1 MRAILLGLRDALRS
15 GRHAW
20 RIGALVVAT
29 PGEEAGFSDE
39 LTVHV
44 PVHEGSRWAQPSQT
58 EYYDDPT
65 GFEFDADMVCRAR
78 AGDEV
83 PGRQFE
89 RVFTGVSCCG
99 ADRYRLVA
107 SNRSPFARSTSTR
120 AQTSLQNM

>member
-1 MRAILLGLRDALRS
+1 MTHFAVGDTLGELAL
-15 GRHAW
+15 W
-20 RIGALVVAT
+20 VVAT

-39 LTVHV
+39 LTAHV
-44 PVHEGSRWAQPSQT
+44 LLHEGSWAQSSQRT
-58 EYYDDPT
+58 ST
-65 GFEFDADMVCRAR
+65 MTRLASSSTQTWSR

-107 SNRSPFARSTSTR
+107 SNRSPFARSTSTK
-120 AQTSLQNM
+120 AQTPLQNM